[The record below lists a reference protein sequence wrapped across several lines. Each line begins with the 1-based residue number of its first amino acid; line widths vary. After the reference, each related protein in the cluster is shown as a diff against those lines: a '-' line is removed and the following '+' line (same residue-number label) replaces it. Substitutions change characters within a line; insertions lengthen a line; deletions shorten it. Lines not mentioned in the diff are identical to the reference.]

1 MQLFNT
7 NMESIYIAKHKIEIV
22 NNKKVVKLE
31 DTHKITNSGIYYY
44 IISNDEGHKF
54 GKFAVRK

>member
-1 MQLFNT
+1 
-7 NMESIYIAKHKIEIV
+7 MESIYIAKHKIEIV